1 MYNDIDANMLLWN
14 TLKKHIGHNISVV
27 CYGNEDN
34 PADICLECEDCGEV
48 ILDAELY
55 TVVARNDPEWPVR

>member
-1 MYNDIDANMLLWN
+1 MFNENDANMLLWN
-14 TLKKHIGHNISVV
+14 TLKKHIGHNVSVV
-27 CYGNEDN
+27 CCGNEDN

-55 TVVARNDPEWPVR
+55 TVVPRNDPEWPVR